1 MKRFGILACILAC
14 GLVAGCNNCEKCDKD
29 AKAAPAAMS
38 EQKADGCC
46 SKDKA
51 SMGAMGEGSACS
63 KEAKGSMGA
72 MSETKASCSK
82 GTACCKAKAAAT
94 QN

>member
-14 GLVAGCNNCEKCDKD
+14 GLVAGCKNCEKCD

-38 EQKADGCC
+38 EKSCETSC
-46 SKDKA
+46 SKDKASCADKA
-51 SMGAMGEGSACS
+51 SMGAMGEG
-63 KEAKGSMGA
+63 
-72 MSETKASCSK
+72 ASCSK